1 MQKLCCDLCPF
12 TFFPG
17 RHCRLSSRRGSIPD
31 LEMAFGNEMAVHVSC
46 RRGEGTDTV
55 YIKHNFRTRTHSIL
69 RQHQILQVYKCL
81 DRFFDSNHLYKH
93 ILRFCIRT
101 LCSFGVVVSIRT
113 YIQVVPGRAGGG
125 SFRRKKNYIARKEFA
140 YRMRARRPTSAM
152 PKPFL
157 CCERAFCCSMVLMCR
172 GGDLTSFDVM
182 RSVAG

>member
-1 MQKLCCDLCPF
+1 MAMRSHTSSVSLRIWRLLFFFFDWHNERYSRQKSEPRAENGKIRFDWKMQKLCCDLCPF

-113 YIQVVPGRAGGG
+113 YI
-125 SFRRKKNYIARKEFA
+125 
-140 YRMRARRPTSAM
+140 
-152 PKPFL
+152 
-157 CCERAFCCSMVLMCR
+157 
-172 GGDLTSFDVM
+172 
-182 RSVAG
+182 